1 MYGMLFVQVCET
13 TGKNVETKHTM
24 AAKQTDKCISE
35 QVVNVL
41 VQETHTQ
48 PGGRINEQYR

>member
-48 PGGRINEQYR
+48 PGGRINEQHR